1 MKVLK
6 FGGSSVAKPERIQ
19 GIIQILKKYKARNDR
34 FTVVFSAF
42 GGVTDSLLDMAAKAE
57 DVDVSYMVA
66 YEQFKTRHLEAA
78 QELLSTDRFKQI
90 KPHVLQNCEDLLG
103 VLRGIFLIREVSP
116 RTSDYVV
123 SFGERMSAFIIA
135 HVLDESGI
143 PAEFLDARKIIKTDK
158 HFGAAKVDF
167 NTTDPLIAEYYAQHS
182 DKIQIVTG
190 FIGSAKNSSK
200 NTDFG
205 LTTTL
210 GRGGSDYTA
219 AIIAAGLEA
228 EIIEIWT
235 DVDGV
240 LTADPRKV
248 KKAFT
253 IPTMTY
259 AEAMEMSHFGAKV
272 IYPPT
277 LVPAL
282 KKNIPLYIK
291 NTFNPDF
298 IGTFISTERNPTGHA
313 VQGISSISNVS
324 LLTLSGSGLFGVP
337 GVAGRLFSGLA
348 AGSVN
353 VILITQG
360 SSESSI
366 SFAVQPTDTNKARR
380 AVEKAFEYELKNG
393 TVAPL
398 SIEEDLAVVAIVGE
412 NMRFRPGIAG
422 TMFQSLGKNGV
433 NCVAIAQGSS
443 ELNISVVIPRSDES
457 KALNALHEGFFLS
470 DTQTLNI
477 FMIGTGLIGSTLL
490 KQIAAQAVFLKDT
503 RSMEIKVV
511 GLANTRKMLFEE
523 NGIDLEDWKTKL
535 LEKGEEAQGIS
546 TGKWLLSFAEKM
558 KRLNLQNSIF
568 IDCTANAEVAKLYEG
583 ILEESISI
591 STPNKIANSGTF
603 AHYQKLKN
611 IARKRG
617 VKFLYETNVG
627 AGLPVISTLTDLINS
642 GDQILKIEGVL
653 SGSLSYIFNT
663 FKKGVSFSEVVKQA
677 GKLGYTEPDP
687 RVDLMGIDVR
697 RKLVI
702 LARESGL
709 ALEEADV
716 EIETFLPQSCV
727 NAPTVE
733 AFFDSL
739 IQEDAYFSQL
749 SESDGQVLRMIAKVE
764 NNKAII
770 GLQKVDAQN
779 PFYHLSGSDNMI
791 VFTTERYKERP
802 LVVRGPGAGA
812 EVTAAGVFAEI
823 ITIGNY
829 LS

>member
-19 GIIQILKKYKARNDR
+19 GIISILKKYQAKSDQ

-57 DVDVSYMVA
+57 LADHSYMVG
-66 YEQFKTRHLEAA
+66 YEQFKTRHVEAA
-78 QELLSTDRFKQI
+78 QALLSPTRFKAI
-90 KPHVLQNCEDLLG
+90 EKDLMQNCEDLQG

-135 HVLDESGI
+135 HTLDEGGV
-143 PAEFLDARKIIKTDK
+143 PAEFLDARRVIRTDK
-158 HFGAAKVDF
+158 NFGAAKVDF
-167 NTTDPLIAEYYAQHS
+167 DETDALISEYYEAHA
-182 DKIQIVTG
+182 DKVQIVTG
-190 FIGSAKNSSK
+190 FIGSAKGTSK
-200 NTDFG
+200 GSDFG

-219 AIIAAGLEA
+219 AIIAAGLNA
-228 EIIEIWT
+228 EVIEIWT

-282 KKNIPLYIK
+282 KKKIPLYIK

-298 IGTFISTERNPTGHA
+298 IGTFISTQRNPTGHA
-313 VQGISSISNVS
+313 VQGISSISNVV
-324 LLTLSGSGLFGVP
+324 LMTLSGSGLFGTP
-337 GVAGRLFSGLA
+337 GIAGRLFSGLA
-348 AGSVN
+348 ADKVN

-366 SFAVQPTDTNKARR
+366 SFAVQPSDVAKAKHS
-380 AVEKAFEYELKNG
+380 VEKAFEFELNNAS
-393 TVAPL
+393 VDPL
-398 SIEEDLAVVAIVGE
+398 SIEENLAVVAIVGE
-412 NMRFRPGIAG
+412 NMRDRPGIAG
-422 TMFQSLGKNGV
+422 TMFESLGKNGI
-433 NCVAIAQGSS
+433 NCIAIAQGSS
-443 ELNISVVIPRSDES
+443 ELNISVVVPRADEA

-477 FMIGTGLIGSTLL
+477 FMIGIGLIGSTLI
-490 KQIAAQAVFLKDT
+490 KQVQKQAAFLKEN
-503 RSMEIKVV
+503 RQMEIKIV
-511 GLANTRKMLFEE
+511 GLSNSKKMLFDE
-523 NGIDLEDWKTKL
+523 NGIDLTNWKSMV
-535 LEKGEEAQGIS
+535 LEKGEPTGPSVFAQ
-546 TGKWLLSFAEKM
+546 KM
-558 KRLNLQNSIF
+558 KDMNLQNSIF
-568 IDCTANAEVAKLYEG
+568 IDSTANADVAALYEG
-583 ILEESISI
+583 ILDASISI
-591 STPNKIANSGTF
+591 STPNKIANSI
-603 AHYQKLKN
+603 AYSNYVKLKN

-627 AGLPVISTLTDLINS
+627 AGLPVISTLNDLINS

-653 SGSLSYIFNT
+653 SGSLSFIFNN
-663 FKKGVSFSEVVKQA
+663 FKPDVAFYDVVLKA
-677 GKLGYTEPDP
+677 KEMGYTEPDP
-687 RVDLMGIDVR
+687 RIDLTGVDVR

-702 LARESGL
+702 LARVAGL
-709 ALEEADV
+709 ELEEADV
-716 EIETFLPQSCV
+716 DIKNFLPQTCLE
-727 NAPTVE
+727 APTVE
-733 AFFDSL
+733 VFFKELALKSASFEEMLDSL
-739 IQEDAYFSQL
+739 AKHPLEKT
-749 SESDGQVLRMIAKVE
+749 GKLRMLAKIE
-764 NNKAII
+764 AGKATI
-770 GLQKVDAQN
+770 GLERVDVSN
-779 PFYHLSGSDNMI
+779 PFYNLEGSDNMI

-812 EVTAAGVFAEI
+812 EVTAAGIFAEI

-829 LS
+829 LG